1 MITYLYWGLVFT
13 LVIAVI
19 GGIGFRMNSLPS
31 ALAAAAILLFIAW
44 AAYYFYLQ
52 QIFVKRWGGVM
63 SISVPSGQYHIATTW
78 KDDNLWVENYD
89 PATNSCVFSEYSKGN
104 LLQGRVTLKNCNPIQ
119 LLDVTGAQG
128 ASGIGAAPGP
138 TE

>member
-1 MITYLYWGLVFT
+1 MITYLYWGLVFA
-13 LVIAVI
+13 LIIAVI
-19 GGIGFRMNSLPS
+19 VGIGFRMNNLTS

-119 LLDVTGAQG
+119 LLGVTGAQG